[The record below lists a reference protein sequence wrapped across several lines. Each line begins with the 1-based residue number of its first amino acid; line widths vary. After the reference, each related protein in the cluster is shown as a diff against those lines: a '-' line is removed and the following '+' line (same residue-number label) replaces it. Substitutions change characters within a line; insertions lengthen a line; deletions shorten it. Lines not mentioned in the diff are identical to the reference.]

1 MFCAAT
7 AIQTQYFICQA
18 TSSGGLPKALSGS
31 LGGKGGGEGESYIYL
46 KVVATVVQTKGCY

>member
-46 KVVATVVQTKGCY
+46 KVVATVVQTKGC